1 MQHIH
6 RKFSRENNPNLLPGW
21 DGVEKNFNTS
31 RSRLTNMAFFI
42 AVSTSNTTI

>member
-1 MQHIH
+1 MQHMQH
-6 RKFSRENNPNLLPGW
+6 LPSGW
-21 DGVEKNFNTS
+21 DGVEKTFNTS